1 MGHDGG
7 DAAPPPSS
15 PPASLYPLL
24 TSGEKKMKKG
34 TAIALNATK
43 MLAIA
48 ATLALLAKAVFVSD
62 RVLDMVGDTR
72 TEAKTSASFEAIYKL
87 TSSAEAG
94 LHEIQGKIILGSS
107 LLTILALLPWAR
119 VQKSN
124 TGQAAP

>member
-1 MGHDGG
+1 
-7 DAAPPPSS
+7 
-15 PPASLYPLL
+15 
-24 TSGEKKMKKG
+24 MKKG

-48 ATLALLAKAVFVSD
+48 AALALLAKAVFVSD

-94 LHEIQGKIILGSS
+94 LHEIQGKIILGSA
-107 LLTILALLPWAR
+107 LFVILALLPWAR